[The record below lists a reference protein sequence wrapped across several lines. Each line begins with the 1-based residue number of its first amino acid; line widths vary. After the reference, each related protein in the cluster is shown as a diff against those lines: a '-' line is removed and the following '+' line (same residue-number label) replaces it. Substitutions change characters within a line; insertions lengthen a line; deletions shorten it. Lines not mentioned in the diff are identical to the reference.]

1 VGGDAVPTALGRPA
15 RRDVDRAADETLR
28 DLQRLLAESVQRLRR
43 DSGCSSAVAW
53 ALRRDGTPYLAAA
66 DFVGDAPVEPDAAS
80 FAEIVALPG
89 ATDLEGPHAT
99 EDLLDLARRLRVRAV
114 APVTA
119 PEAAPMAALLVSGEV
134 RPRTLALLDSA
145 SRRLAWPLATALAL
159 GRLLQI
165 DDEVRQLDRLAAL
178 GTLAAEIAHE
188 VRNPL
193 VTLQTF
199 VELLPAR
206 REDPEFLTRY
216 LDVVSGELRRMNRLL
231 DLVLEHA
238 QAGPPN
244 AAGGS
249 TAGPV
254 LEALEELLRQRASQR
269 GVVLEVRGK
278 DAGDRVALAEDAL
291 RQVVDRVALAED
303 ALRQVVLNL
312 ALNAIDATPGGGR
325 VWIEARGGK
334 RETLLVVRDEGPGI
348 PAARRARV
356 FEPFFSTRTDCPGG
370 LGLAITRRR
379 RGAGGRCRVPR
390 PPPERLAGR
399 RAEPVV
405 RGGPPWYP

>member
-1 VGGDAVPTALGRPA
+1 VGGGDAVPTALGRPA

-43 DSGCSSAVAW
+43 DSGCTAAVAW

-66 DFVGDAPVEPDAAS
+66 DFVGDPPVEPDAAS

-89 ATDLEGPHAT
+89 ATDLEAPHAP
-99 EDLLDLARRLRVRAV
+99 EGLLDLARRLRVRAV

-119 PEAAPMAALLVSGEV
+119 PESAPMAALLVSGEV
-134 RPRTLALLDSA
+134 RPRTLALLDNA

-159 GRLLQI
+159 GRLLRI

-238 QAGPPN
+238 QARPPD
-244 AAGGS
+244 AAGGA

-269 GVVLEVRGK
+269 GVVLEVLGR
-278 DAGDRVALAEDAL
+278 DAG
-291 RQVVDRVALAED
+291 DRVALAED

-312 ALNAIDATPGGGR
+312 ALNAIDATPGGGH

-334 RETLLVVRDEGPGI
+334 RETLIVVRDEGPGI

-370 LGLAITRRR
+370 LGLAITRRIVEES
-379 RGAGGRCRVPR
+379 GGRIEVDEAPGGGAEFRVHLPQ
-390 PPPERLAGR
+390 E
-399 RAEPVV
+399 
-405 RGGPPWYP
+405 